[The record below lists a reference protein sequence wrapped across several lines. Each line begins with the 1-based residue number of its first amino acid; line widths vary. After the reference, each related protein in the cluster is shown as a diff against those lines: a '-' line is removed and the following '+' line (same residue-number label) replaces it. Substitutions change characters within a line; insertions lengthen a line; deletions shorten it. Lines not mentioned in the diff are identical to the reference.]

1 MKSDHQ
7 LRQEVMDELAWDPAV
22 DDKRIGVEVSEG
34 IVTLAGHLSSY
45 AEKYAA
51 QRAVERIGGVRGK
64 LRSQTTHQGFPAPWD
79 CYAFAHAASEF

>member
-51 QRAVERIGGVRGK
+51 QRAVERIGGVRGIVVY
-64 LRSQTTHQGFPAPWD
+64 GVVI
-79 CYAFAHAASEF
+79 ASRVGESGDSSLG